1 MTISP
6 QEITKRL
13 DNFRRVSRAKRLP
26 LTPQKLEIFRI
37 IAGSCSHPQAQEIY
51 EQVQKTFPNIS
62 IATVYKNLIRFQELG
77 LIIEIPLIGT
87 PNRYDAKLDTHS
99 HVVDTISGKV
109 YDLGPKLINNNPSQ
123 KIMGKYVKKTDIIY
137 YL

>member
-1 MTISP
+1 MTISQ
-6 QEITKRL
+6 QEVTQRL
-13 DNFRRVSRAKRLP
+13 DNFRQTSRQKHLP

-37 IAGSCSHPQAQEIY
+37 LASSCTHPQAKDIY
-51 EQVQKTFPNIS
+51 TQVKKTFPNIS
-62 IATVYKNLIRFQELG
+62 LATVYKNLIGFQELG
-77 LIIEIPLIGT
+77 LVTEIPLVGT

-109 YDLGPKLINNNPSQ
+109 YDLGSKQINQKSQ
-123 KIMGKYVKKTDIIY
+123 KIMGKAIKKTDIIY

>member
-1 MTISP
+1 MTISQ
-6 QEITKRL
+6 QEINQRL
-13 DNFRRVSRAKRLP
+13 DNFRQASREKRLP

-37 IAGSCSHPQAQEIY
+37 LASSCSHPQAQDIY
-51 EQVQKTFPNIS
+51 QEVKKTFPNIS
-62 IATVYKNLIRFQELG
+62 LATVYKNLIRFQELG

-99 HVVDTISGKV
+99 HAVDTVSGKV
-109 YDLGPKLINNNPSQ
+109 YDLGKKPITSNQ
-123 KIMGKYVKKTDIIY
+123 KIMGKKIKKTDIIY